1 MKRIFRSLTA
11 IFIVAVILASTYI
24 PVFAVSETE
33 SAEETTTEVQTTATE
48 TTVPET
54 TVPETTEP
62 TTKPAPVYEKG
73 DIDCSGSVTASDART
88 ILRLASHLVSVT
100 EEQQKLA
107 DYNSDNKITAADARY
122 VLRVAAKLDPYAK
135 PKPNELPQQPV
146 TDKNRKFKVEIS
158 DKFSTSYARYA
169 CLYDYDNDK
178 ILYGK
183 SMHKPCHPAST
194 TKVVTATLAC
204 EYLSGDDIL
213 TVGSELNLVHWNTSR
228 SGLYQG
234 QRIKFKEIL
243 KCLLVPS
250 GCDAAYTIAVHTAR
264 KATGNYNMSASQA
277 LNKFVAMMN
286 EYAKSL
292 GMKDSHFMNPDG
304 FPNSNHYVSAYDMVI
319 MTTKAYSFKLIRDV
333 VSQPWATAYFESG
346 GSYSYSNSNE
356 TINPY
361 SDRYYPY
368 MVGVKTG
375 SHSQAGQCLVTV
387 AKKKI
392 ESTGKTKT
400 FVAVVYNC
408 PDKYGRY
415 YDLKNL
421 YNTAFSYFWR
431 QP

>member
-1 MKRIFRSLTA
+1 MKKIFRCVTA
-11 IFIVAVILASTYI
+11 VFIVAVILASTYI
-24 PVFAVSETE
+24 PVFAVSE
-33 SAEETTTEVQTTATE
+33 AETTTETETTTAPE

-54 TVPETTEP
+54 TVPETIEP
-62 TTKPAPVYEKG
+62 ETKPAPVYEKG
-73 DIDCSGSVTASDART
+73 DVDCNGTVSASDART
-88 ILRLASHLVSVT
+88 ILRLASNLVTVT
-100 EEQQKLA
+100 EEQEKLA

-122 VLRVAAKLDPYAK
+122 VLRVSAKLDPYAK
-135 PKPNELPQQPV
+135 PKPNELPQQPI
-146 TDKNRKFKVEIS
+146 TDANRKFNVEIS
-158 DKFSTSYARYA
+158 DKFSARYARYA
-169 CLYDYDNDK
+169 CIYDYDNDK

-183 SMHKPCHPAST
+183 NMHTPCHPAST

-204 EYLSGDDIL
+204 EYLSADDVL
-213 TVGSELNLVHWNTSR
+213 TVGNELSLVHWNTSR

-264 KATGNYNMSASQA
+264 KATGDYNMTAYQA
-277 LNKFVAMMN
+277 LNKFVSMMN
-286 EYAKSL
+286 EYSKSL
-292 GMKDSHFMNPDG
+292 GMVDSHFMNPDG
-304 FPNSNHYVSAYDMVI
+304 FPDSNHYVSAYDMVI

-387 AKKKI
+387 AKKEI
-392 ESTGKTKT
+392 EKTGKTKT

-415 YDLKNL
+415 YDLKSL

>member
-1 MKRIFRSLTA
+1 MKKLFRCVTA
-11 IFIVAVILASTYI
+11 VFIVAVILASTYI
-24 PVFAVSETE
+24 PVFAVSE
-33 SAEETTTEVQTTATE
+33 AETTTETETTTAPE

-62 TTKPAPVYEKG
+62 ETKPAPVYEKG
-73 DIDCSGSVTASDART
+73 DVDCNGTVSASDART
-88 ILRLASHLVSVT
+88 ILRLASNLVTVT
-100 EEQQKLA
+100 EEQEKLA

-122 VLRVAAKLDPYAK
+122 VLRVSAKLDPYAK
-135 PKPNELPQQPV
+135 PKPNELPQQPI
-146 TDKNRKFKVEIS
+146 TDANRKFNVEIS
-158 DKFSTSYARYA
+158 DKFSARYARYA
-169 CLYDYDNDK
+169 CIYDYDNDK

-183 SMHKPCHPAST
+183 NMHAPCHPAST

-204 EYLSGDDIL
+204 EYLSADDVL
-213 TVGSELNLVHWNTSR
+213 TVGNELNLVHWNTSR

-264 KATGNYNMSASQA
+264 KATGDYNMTAYQA
-277 LNKFVAMMN
+277 LNKFVSMMN
-286 EYAKSL
+286 EYSKSL
-292 GMKDSHFMNPDG
+292 GMVDSHFMNPDG

-387 AKKKI
+387 AKKEI
-392 ESTGKTKT
+392 EKTGKTKT

>member
-1 MKRIFRSLTA
+1 MNKFFRSFTA
-11 IFIVAVILASTYI
+11 AFIVAIILISTYI
-24 PVFAVSETE
+24 PVFATE
-33 SAEETTTEVQTTATE
+33 RETTTLAE
-48 TTVPET
+48 TN
-54 TVPETTEP
+54 TTELSTES
-62 TTKPAPVYEKG
+62 TTKEPEKTYEKG
-73 DIDCSGSVTASDART
+73 DVNLSGSITAADARI
-88 ILRLASHLVSVT
+88 ILKASSQL
-100 EEQQKLA
+100 EELDAQKKDLA
-107 DYNSDNKITAADARY
+107 DYNSDGKVTAADARY
-122 VLRVAAKLDPYAK
+122 VLRVSAKLDPFAE
-135 PKPNELPQQPV
+135 PKPTPETTTKPPETTTQKPI
-146 TDKNRKFKVEIS
+146 TDAERKFTVATS
-158 DKFSTSYARYA
+158 DLFSTSYARYA

-183 SMHKPCHPAST
+183 NMHSPCHPAST

-204 EYLSGDDIL
+204 EYLKPDDIL

-250 GCDAAYTIAVHTAR
+250 GCDAAYTIAVHAAR
-264 KATGNYNMSASQA
+264 KATGNYNLSASQA
-277 LNKFVAMMN
+277 LNKFVSMMN
-286 EYAKSL
+286 TYAKSL
-292 GMKDSHFMNPDG
+292 GMNDSHFMNPDG
-304 FPNSNHYVSAYDMVI
+304 FPHYNHYVSAYDMVI

-368 MVGVKTG
+368 MVGMKTG

-387 AKKKI
+387 AKKQI
-392 ESTGKTKT
+392 EKTGKTKT

-408 PDKYGRY
+408 PSKYGRY
-415 YDLKNL
+415 SDLKSL